1 MTELPEAVFSNPVW
15 HALQGPHR
23 HLAIVNGGA
32 SRYPAE
38 VCPFVAIAAPTG
50 RSFDQLRALLAREEL
65 AWIAD
70 YGRAAPG
77 LDVVDSLR
85 CVQMILPAHAEPR
98 PASCEVVPLTAENA
112 HEMVELTDVAFPGF
126 FRPGTWRMGSYCGV
140 RVEGTLVAM
149 GGERLRVDG
158 HTELSAICTHP
169 AYRGKGLAGAVIGH
183 LVRRQRRAGL
193 RSWLQVGALNARAIS
208 LYESLGFERVRS
220 IVLTRILRRD

>member
-1 MTELPEAVFSNPVW
+1 VTELPESVFSNPVW
-15 HALQGPHR
+15 HALHGPHR

-50 RSFDQLRALLAREEL
+50 PYFDQLRSLLAREEL
-65 AWIAD
+65 VWIVD
-70 YGRAAPG
+70 HGRGVAG
-77 LDVVDSLR
+77 LDIVDSLP

-98 PASCEVVPLTAENA
+98 PVSCEVVPLTAENA
-112 HEMVELTDVAFPGF
+112 QEMVELTDVAFPGF

-149 GGERLRVDG
+149 GGERLRLDG

-169 AYRGKGLAGAVIGH
+169 AHRGKGFAGDVISH
-183 LVRRQRRAGL
+183 LVRRQRRDGL
-193 RSWLQVGALNARAIS
+193 RSWLQVGAMNAGAIN
-208 LYESLGFERVRS
+208 LYESLGFERVRTVVLNR
-220 IVLTRILRRD
+220 IVHRD